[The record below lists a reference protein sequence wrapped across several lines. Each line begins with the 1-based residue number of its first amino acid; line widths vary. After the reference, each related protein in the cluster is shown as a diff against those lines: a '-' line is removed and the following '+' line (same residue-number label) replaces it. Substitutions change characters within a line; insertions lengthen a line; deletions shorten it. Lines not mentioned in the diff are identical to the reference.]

1 VLAVLPDPSGNL
13 YYAVG
18 GRDPASLGYLYMG
31 ANPLP
36 PFAPAVPWT
45 GIVNAGMGQR
55 GGAVAPGMIA
65 SILGNYLGPQQGVT
79 AGLDSSG
86 NFANSLAGVQVFFN
100 SVAAP
105 MIYAQAQRVEFVVP
119 FEVASMSTVNIHLE
133 YNGVHSN
140 TNTLPVTPTF
150 PGVLGVVN
158 EDGILNLNEP
168 TSQGSIVGVFG
179 TGGGQTNP
187 GEVDGV
193 PVIGTLPPLLA
204 PVQATIHYVTGGQVS
219 VVPAPVLYAGPAPTE
234 VAGVLQVNVQI
245 PPLPGLNITRGP
257 APILT
262 IYVGGAAAS
271 IELNIE

>member
-1 VLAVLPDPSGNL
+1 
-13 YYAVG
+13 
-18 GRDPASLGYLYMG
+18 MG

-36 PFAPAVPWT
+36 PFAPVVPWP

-65 SILGNYLGPQQGVT
+65 SMAGNYLGPEQGVT
-79 AGLDSSG
+79 A
-86 NFANSLAGVQVFFN
+86 APNSAGDFSNLLAGVQVFFN

-105 MIYAQAQRVEFVVP
+105 MIYAQAQKVEFVVP
-119 FEVASMSTVNIHLE
+119 FEVAGMSTVNIHLE

-140 TNTLPVTPTF
+140 SNTLPVTPTF

-158 EDGILNLNEP
+158 EDGILNVNEP
-168 TSQGSIVGVFG
+168 TSQGSIVGVFA

-193 PVIGTLPPLLA
+193 PVTGTLPLLLA
-204 PVQATIHYVTGGQVS
+204 PVQATIQYVTGGQVS
-219 VVPAPVLYAGPAPTE
+219 VVSAPVLYAGPAPTE
-234 VAGVLQVNVQI
+234 VAGVLQVNVLI
-245 PPLPGLNITRGP
+245 PPLPGLSVALSSP

-262 IYVGGAAAS
+262 IYVGGATAS
-271 IELNIE
+271 IEVNIE